1 MDMNEEILKMFVEYG
16 YVEIVSYNIAGD
28 PIYKLTELFYKE
40 QKELARW
47 MKEQDSDIMSSL
59 WFKGFID
66 LMMDNDGKS
75 YIYLTDRSDTWPES
89 DDLTD
94 DEKSMMYLIYSTGAY
109 SNEES

>member
-1 MDMNEEILKMFVEYG
+1 
-16 YVEIVSYNIAGD
+16 
-28 PIYKLTELFYKE
+28 
-40 QKELARW
+40 
-47 MKEQDSDIMSSL
+47 
-59 WFKGFID
+59 
-66 LMMDNDGKS
+66 MMDNDGKS